1 MAPVRAGT
9 IDMPIAFFINDLT
22 CGNLRNSKA
31 LVLWIAS
38 YMAPVRAG
46 TIDMPI
52 DLFYYSFNL
61 WPLEG

>member
-1 MAPVRAGT
+1 MAYCF
-9 IDMPIAFFINDLT
+9 FFINDLT
-22 CGNLRNSKA
+22 CGNLRHSKD